1 MFARLFAER
10 GLSLDRLRALVEVG
24 AAGSIVKA
32 AGGDPARQSLYSRQ
46 LKELEDFFRITLT
59 ERHGKGLRLT
69 PSGKELA
76 RISRFFLLGLATF
89 QRGCLAEG
97 QSFRIGAGST
107 IIQLFLLPVLAEAA
121 ALRSRASYSLESVA
135 SDEVERRLHELTLDF
150 GVVASA
156 AISRPLQ
163 LAVAGEW
170 RLQLWAPKALCASE
184 RQAARLFQEKRLP
197 LVSPAD
203 EPLPFEHPALKG
215 YAPRLTCPTFV
226 EANAALRQQSVAAL
240 LPDFMNPGASTSGLL
255 RVSIPAL
262 DAEVFN
268 YRLAWNPRLLRLN
281 PHASRVRDWLL
292 KSLAERLRRGPAV
305 NKADPA

>member
-32 AGGDPARQSLYSRQ
+32 AGGDPAKQSLYSRQ

-59 ERHGKGLRLT
+59 ERQGKGLRLT

-89 QRGCLAEG
+89 QRGCLAER
-97 QSFRIGAGST
+97 QAFRIGASST
-107 IIQLFLLPVLAEAA
+107 FIQLFLLPVLADAP
-121 ALRSRASYSLESVA
+121 ALRTLTTYSLESVA
-135 SDEVERRLHELTLDF
+135 NDEVERRLHELTLDF
-150 GVVASA
+150 GVVTSS

-163 LAVAGEW
+163 LAAVGEW

-184 RQAARLFQEKRLP
+184 RRAAKAFQEKRLP
-197 LVSPAD
+197 LVLPVG

-215 YAPRLTCPTFV
+215 YEPCLTCPTFV
-226 EANAALRQQSVAAL
+226 EANAALLQKGVAAL
-240 LPDFMNPGASTSGLL
+240 LPDFMPPGASTRGLFK
-255 RVSIPAL
+255 VSVPAL
-262 DAEVFN
+262 DAEVFH

-281 PHASRVRDWLL
+281 PHASRVRDSLL
-292 KSLAERLRRGPAV
+292 ESLAKRLQTGSGDRSASQ
-305 NKADPA
+305 